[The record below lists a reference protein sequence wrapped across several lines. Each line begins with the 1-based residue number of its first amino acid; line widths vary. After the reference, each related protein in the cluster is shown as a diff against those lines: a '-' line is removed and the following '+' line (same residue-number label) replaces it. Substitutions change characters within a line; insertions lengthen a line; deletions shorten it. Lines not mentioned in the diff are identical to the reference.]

1 MEDYA
6 EQIAA
11 LESELIQLKQQ
22 NALLIKQARQADSAS
37 KAKSDFLAMISHEIR
52 TPMNGVIGL
61 SKLLLGTGLET
72 RQRDFAEL
80 IHGSAK
86 SLLSLINSLLDFSKI
101 EADKMILDIDKF
113 DIRFMAEEL
122 VSLYAV
128 TGKQKGLSLHLS
140 LDEQVA
146 QSYRGDAYR
155 LRQIIVNL
163 LGNSIKFTEKGSVSL
178 TIKKEGVDDGKD
190 VLYFTVRDTG
200 IGIPLDMTDSLF
212 QPFTQVDSSST
223 RRFGGTGLGLSICA
237 KLVKLMGGEIGVRS
251 TSQEGSI
258 FWFRIVLQPSGEV
271 VKSSQAVKTVAPQI
285 ALPQQKKYSQPAS
298 PLAKEVTP
306 FNILIVDDDNTN
318 RIVMEEIFRS
328 SMGTLFFA
336 CNGKVAVKMCRE
348 RHFHLIF
355 MDCQMPI
362 MDGFEATK
370 IILTSGQRK
379 NDMDS
384 PAIIA
389 LTADATPQTKD
400 KCYDV
405 GMVDYLVKP
414 IDFHK
419 LHVVLKTWLPEVDI
433 PALRVDDKG
442 GEAEKQQQQDGH
454 QPVIINVASFERLKH
469 HVGNIDHVA
478 HVFVKSMQTRLV
490 ELEETIQQKDAKAA
504 QKIAHTLKGSSSQ
517 IGADELA
524 RLCLLVERAGKN
536 EQMLQIER
544 LLPKM
549 RSAVNDVVGF
559 FKEHLD

>member
-1 MEDYA
+1 MKDQA
-6 EQIAA
+6 EQIAY

-22 NALLIKQARQADSAS
+22 NAQLIKQVRQADSAS

-61 SKLLLGTGLET
+61 SKLLLGTVLEP

-80 IHGSAK
+80 IQGSAK

-113 DIRFMAEEL
+113 DIRLLAEEL
-122 VSLYAV
+122 ISLYAV

-140 LDEQVA
+140 LDEQLA
-146 QSYRGDAYR
+146 RSYRGDAYR

-163 LGNSIKFTEKGSVSL
+163 LGNSIKFTEKGSVFL
-178 TIKKEGVDDGKD
+178 TIKKEGVAGEKD
-190 VLYFTVRDTG
+190 VLYLTVRDTG
-200 IGIPLDMTDSLF
+200 IGIAPDMIDSLF
-212 QPFTQVDSSST
+212 QPFTQADSSST

-237 KLVKLMGGEIGVRS
+237 KLVRLMGGQIGVKS
-251 TSQEGSI
+251 TSQDGSI
-258 FWFRIVLQPSGEV
+258 FWFRIVLQPSGEA
-271 VKSSQAVKTVAPQI
+271 VKSSQAVKTPATQLT
-285 ALPQQKKYSQPAS
+285 LPQQKQHSLPAY
-298 PLAKEVTP
+298 PLEKEVP
-306 FNILIVDDDNTN
+306 SFNILIVDDDNTN

-328 SMGTLFFA
+328 STVNLFFA
-336 CNGKVAVKMCRE
+336 CNGEVAVNMCRE

-370 IILTSGQRK
+370 IILTPDHGK
-379 NDMDS
+379 NERDL

-389 LTADATPQTKD
+389 LTADATLQTKD

-419 LHVVLKTWLPEVDI
+419 LLMVLKTWLPEVDI
-433 PALRVDDKG
+433 PALRVNG
-442 GEAEKQQQQDGH
+442 QGENTEQQQDG
-454 QPVIINVASFERLKH
+454 QQLVVINLASFERLKH

-478 HVFVKSMQTRLV
+478 HVFVKSIEARLV
-490 ELEETIQQKDAKAA
+490 ELVETVQQKDAKGA

-517 IGADELA
+517 IGADELV

-536 EQMLQIER
+536 EQVLQIER

-549 RSAVNDVVGF
+549 RTAVKDVADF
-559 FKEHLD
+559 FKEQLD